1 MLHRMTPRKVLRAA
15 AKATP
20 RRQEYSSSTRKALLE
35 NAQILFTERGYAGTS
50 LDEIVRAARV
60 TKGALYH
67 HYGGKLD
74 LFEDAFRRA
83 QKDASK
89 SINRAVRKEKDPW
102 ARAQAGLRAFLD
114 VCQEP
119 AYRRLVMQE
128 APVVLGQQRFEEAEH
143 NSTFGVVQKIVADL
157 LKDADAE
164 IDDELR
170 ETFAYVFFGAMR
182 SAGGFVADAE
192 DAERASTNVQVVIMA
207 VLAGLRQVGATND
220 PFAAASGETGTD
232 DDAS

>member
-1 MLHRMTPRKVLRAA
+1 MTPRKVLRAA
-15 AKATP
+15 ARATP

-35 NAQILFTERGYAGTS
+35 NATRLFTERGYAGTS

-74 LFEDAFRRA
+74 LFEDVFERA

-89 SINRAVRKEKDPW
+89 YIARAIRKEKDPW
-102 ARAQAGLRAFLD
+102 ARAQAGLLSFLE

-128 APVVLGQQRFEEAEH
+128 APVALGPERVQEAEH
-143 NSTFGVVQKIVADL
+143 GSTYGLVQKIVADL
-157 LKDADAE
+157 LKDADV
-164 IDDELR
+164 DDDLR
-170 ETFAYVFFGAMR
+170 ETFAHVFFGAMR
-182 SAGGFVADAE
+182 TAGAFVADAE
-192 DAERASTNVQVVIMA
+192 DAERASANVQVVILS
-207 VLAGLRQVGATND
+207 VLTGLRQIGAASD
-220 PFAAASGETGTD
+220 PFAAARGD
-232 DDAS
+232 AAVDDPDDA